1 MSTASMLV
9 STGHASQVWIIS
21 SSHKVN
27 TLSRRT
33 RHHSGMQAKPRRLTK
48 RTTAIIAVVIVAIVI
63 ASGGGTYYYINYVA
77 SHSGCTL
84 PSGRDAIK
92 VGFTISLTG
101 TYNVEGTKSLAGI
114 QAAASWVNDN
124 GGVTVNGKA
133 YNIALCYYDD
143 QSSSALIPTLYTKL
157 ITQDHAQFLLAP
169 YSSGLTGAAAP
180 LAEQNNLVMLSHG
193 GSADSIWTKG
203 YKNVFGVLSPAS
215 TYFNHAIDWLKAN
228 YPDDKLAFLYAGDP
242 FSIAASAAG
251 SRYAV
256 QQGLR
261 VVYNQS
267 YPTTAQD
274 LSSQLTAASQVE
286 KADDLLGGGHY
297 DDGLKIVQ
305 QLSFV
310 GWKPK
315 FISLLVAV
323 TEPQFQ
329 QQLGGAANLVTGP
342 SQWETIVTYSP
353 ATAQAADIPWYG
365 PTESQFVD
373 YYSKQNAGSPT
384 YHSGEAGAAIIVLAD
399 AIQKANSLDTAAVR
413 QTLYGLHIMTFFGAF
428 QVDATGKQ
436 SGHSM
441 VLVQWQNGGLEVVA
455 PTEVASGT
463 VNYPY
468 TGS

>member
-1 MSTASMLV
+1 
-9 STGHASQVWIIS
+9 
-21 SSHKVN
+21 
-27 TLSRRT
+27 
-33 RHHSGMQAKPRRLTK
+33 MQAKPRRLAT
-48 RTTAIIAVVIVAIVI
+48 RTTTIIVIVIVAIVVV
-63 ASGGGTYYYINYVA
+63 SGGGTYYYINYVA
-77 SHSGCTL
+77 PKPISCTL

-92 VGFTISLTG
+92 VGFTISLTS
-101 TYNVEGTKSLAGI
+101 TYNVEGSKSLAGI
-114 QAAASWVNDN
+114 EAAACWINSN
-124 GGVTVNGKA
+124 GGVTVNGKTF
-133 YNIALCYYDD
+133 NIVLDYHDD
-143 QSSSALIPTLYTKL
+143 ASSSGNISPLYTSI

-169 YSSGLTGAAAP
+169 YSSGLTGTAAP

-193 GSADSIWTKG
+193 GSSDSIWTHG
-203 YKNVFGVLSPAS
+203 YQNVFGVLSPAS
-215 TYFNHAIDWLKAN
+215 TYFKNAIDWLVAN
-228 YPDDKLAFLYAGDP
+228 NHSGDKLAFLYAGDP

-256 QQGLR
+256 QQGLS

-267 YPTTAQD
+267 YPATAQD
-274 LSSQLTAASQVE
+274 LSSQLTAASQVA

-329 QQLGGAANLVTGP
+329 QQLGGVANLVTGP

-353 ATAQAADIPWYG
+353 ATAQAAGIPWYG

-413 QTLYGLHIMTFFGAF
+413 QTLYGLHIMTFFGQF

-441 VLVQWQNGGLEVVA
+441 VLVQWQNGGLAVVA
-455 PTEVASGT
+455 PAAVASGI
-463 VNYPY
+463 VKYPY
-468 TGS
+468 TGN

>member
-1 MSTASMLV
+1 
-9 STGHASQVWIIS
+9 
-21 SSHKVN
+21 
-27 TLSRRT
+27 
-33 RHHSGMQAKPRRLTK
+33 MQAKPRRLTK
-48 RTTAIIAVVIVAIVI
+48 RTTAIIAVAIVAIVI
-63 ASGGGTYYYINYVA
+63 ASGGGTYYYVNYVA
-77 SHSGCTL
+77 QRPITCTL

-101 TYNVEGTKSLAGI
+101 TFNVEGAKSLAGI
-114 QAAASWVNDN
+114 QAAACWINNN
-124 GGVTVNGKA
+124 GGLTVNGKA

-169 YSSGLTGAAAP
+169 YSSGLTGTAAP

-193 GSADSIWTKG
+193 GSSDSIWTKG

-228 YPDDKLAFLYAGDP
+228 YPDDKLAFLYAGDS

-256 QQGLR
+256 QQGLS

-286 KADDLLGGGHY
+286 NADDLLGGGHY

-305 QLSFV
+305 QLSSV
-310 GWKPK
+310 GWKPR

-323 TEPQFQ
+323 TEPKFQ

-353 ATAQAADIPWYG
+353 ATAQTAGIPWYG

-373 YYSKQNAGSPT
+373 YYAKQANAGSPT

-399 AIQKANSLDTAAVR
+399 AIQKANSLDTNAVR
-413 QTLYGLHIMTFFGAF
+413 ETLYGLHIMTFFGEF
-428 QVDATGKQ
+428 QVDGTGKQ

-441 VLVQWQNGGLEVVA
+441 VLVQWQSGGLAVVA
-455 PTEVASGT
+455 PAAVASGI
-463 VNYPY
+463 VKYPY